1 VRQKEMNIVKL
12 LMVTIKM
19 KALDRFVRARKAV
32 KADRATEQGIAGHQ
46 AAMKALSGNWKGAEE
61 AGMAYS
67 YNETSPDSPTVFPGQ
82 GHVSSTKD
90 LFEAGDTLNFG
101 HRGTNK
107 GNR

>member
-1 VRQKEMNIVKL
+1 
-12 LMVTIKM
+12 M
-19 KALDRFVRARKAV
+19 KYVPRRESA
-32 KADRATEQGIAGHQ
+32 ATRRSKSSRSTEKGIAGHQ
-46 AAMKALSGNWKGAEE
+46 NMMKALGGNWKGAEE

-67 YNETSPDSPTVFPGQ
+67 YNETSPDSPTVFPGR

-107 GNR
+107 GNE